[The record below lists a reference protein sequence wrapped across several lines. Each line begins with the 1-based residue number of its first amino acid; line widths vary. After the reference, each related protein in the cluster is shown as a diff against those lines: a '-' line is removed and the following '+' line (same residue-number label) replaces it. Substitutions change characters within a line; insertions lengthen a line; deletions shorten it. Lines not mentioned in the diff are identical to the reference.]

1 MKNDRLLIIIFSLIT
16 IISCTQKSSEQNEII
31 IDSEKSK
38 KWNLPELNAKVKIPK
53 EYKLTFNDNDGFY
66 FQAHKYDENNILLA
80 EISFGRIEG
89 EFKKENIMKA
99 LKEAENGIIE
109 QFSSI
114 KQVDYQTTF
123 LGKEKIGD
131 LELSQLR
138 GIVEFNNFNVVF
150 DGKFHSFTTPILLD
164 EKNRIMISAI
174 IRDSE
179 RLDNKTSIGIEL
191 INIIQSI
198 KQK

>member
-1 MKNDRLLIIIFSLIT
+1 LLIIIFSLIT

>member
-1 MKNDRLLIIIFSLIT
+1 M
-16 IISCTQKSSEQNEII
+16 
-31 IDSEKSK
+31 
-38 KWNLPELNAKVKIPK
+38 
-53 EYKLTFNDNDGFY
+53 TFNDDDGFY
-66 FQAHKYDENNILLA
+66 FQAHKYDENNRILA

-99 LKEAENGIIE
+99 LKDAENRIIE

-114 KQVDYQTTF
+114 KQANYRTTF
-123 LGKEKIGD
+123 LGKGKIGD

-150 DGKFHSFTTPILLD
+150 DGKFYSYTAPILLD
-164 EKNRIMISAI
+164 EKNRVMISSI

-179 RLDNKTSIGIEL
+179 RLDNETSIGIEL
-191 INIIQSI
+191 MDIIKSI
-198 KQK
+198 EKTE

>member
-1 MKNDRLLIIIFSLIT
+1 MLIIIFSLIT